1 MMVDNYYKINM
12 LEKKLLE
19 EVKRYNEINKYGKT
33 MIMEQDAVEPP
44 PPPPADAAAPA
55 GDMPPPPGGDMP
67 PPPAGDDMTG
77 LDAPPP
83 PPAGGD
89 DLGGAPDADTKELD
103 VTELVDM
110 VKNLKK
116 DLDGNQQSNGEVTT
130 KMDDVFSKLGELE
143 QKLASM
149 DNIVAKI
156 DELGS
161 KVEQMKPETPQE
173 KLEMRSLDSYPFN
186 QKPVDFFANKQ
197 AEMRQTGKNEYVL
210 TKDDVDN
217 FSPDEV
223 KTSFNPIGQEDEYSY

>member
-33 MIMEQDAVEPP
+33 MIMEQDATEP

-55 GDMPPPPGGDMP
+55 GDMPPPPPGGDMP
-67 PPPAGDDMTG
+67 PPPAGGDMTG
-77 LDAPPP
+77 LDTPPP

-89 DLGGAPDADTKELD
+89 DLGGAPDADTKEVD

-186 QKPVDFFANKQ
+186 QKPVDFFAHKQ

-210 TKDDVDN
+210 TKDDVNN

-223 KTSFNPIGQEDEYSY
+223 KTSFNPTAQEDEYSY